1 MAFREVRQP
10 IVLQPQSR
18 LDVEGGIVLQQQ
30 IAAIASET
38 SDLWT
43 IDMSNVEFIDS
54 SGLVALVKGL
64 NIAEQYQ
71 CRLVLCNLRAAVRLI
86 FEITQLDQ
94 VFDIV
99 EGNDLPLTVQT
110 FEHKSIVEPGLV
122 AA

>member
-54 SGLVALVKGL
+54 SGLVALVTGL
-64 NIAEQYQ
+64 NVAHQHQ
-71 CRLVLCNLRAAVRLI
+71 CRLMLCNLRAAVRLI

-110 FEHKSIVEPGLV
+110 FEQKSVVEPGLV